1 MSIQPTTPTPG
12 CPYRLDPDAADIHA
26 EAAALRAAGPAPLV
40 ELPGGITARL
50 VTDPGLIKRLLTHP
64 QVSKDAY
71 RHWPAYRSGQ
81 IPEDWPLRAWV
92 DARNALTAHGEEHTR
107 LRRLIAPSFSARRIR
122 ALAPVIEEIT
132 ADLLDGLAVLDTGG
146 PVDLRGYFA
155 WVLPLTVVNT
165 ALGVPADLHDGLRD
179 TIGNLFATNLS
190 PQQAVENVSAVYRLL
205 AELVEIKRARPGDD
219 VTTDLIRARD
229 EETGTRLSDQEL
241 LDSLMLLIGAGH
253 ETTVNLLTH
262 GTVDLLTHPGQLAAL
277 RAGSARWEDAV
288 EEMLRHQPPIAN
300 IIMRFPTEDITDETT
315 GTHFRTG
322 EPLAISYAAVG
333 RDRSL
338 HGESA
343 DTFDITRSTRR
354 DHLSFGHGPH
364 YCLGAELARLEA
376 RIALPA
382 LFDRFPDLTLAVP
395 AEELRPLPSFISNGH
410 QTLPVHLTRQ
420 AAR

>member
-1 MSIQPTTPTPG
+1 MSTQPTAP
-12 CPYRLDPDAADIHA
+12 CYPYRLDPDAADIHTETA
-26 EAAALRAAGPAPLV
+26 TLRAAGPAPLV

-50 VTDPGLIKRLLTHP
+50 VTDTGLIKRLLTHP
-64 QVSKDAY
+64 QVSKDAL
-71 RHWPAYRSGQ
+71 RHWPAYPEL
-81 IPEDWPLRAWV
+81 PEDWPLRAWV
-92 DARNALTAHGEEHTR
+92 DARNALTAYGEEHTR
-107 LRRLIAPSFSARRIR
+107 LRRLIGPAFGARRIR

-132 ADLLDGLAVLDTGG
+132 ADLLDGLAALDTGG
-146 PVDLRGYFA
+146 PVDLRGHFA
-155 WVLPLTVVNT
+155 WILPLTVVNT
-165 ALGVPADLHDGLRD
+165 ALGVPEKMHTAFRD
-179 TIGNLFATNLS
+179 TIGSLFATNLT
-190 PQQAVENVSAVYRLL
+190 PQQAVENLTAVYRLL
-205 AELVEIKRARPGDD
+205 AELVETKRARPGDD

-262 GTVDLLTHPGQLAAL
+262 GTVDLLTHPGQLTAL

-322 EPLAISYAAVG
+322 EPLVISYTAVG
-333 RDRSL
+333 RDPGL
-338 HGESA
+338 HGEGA
-343 DTFDITRSTRR
+343 GTFDITRSTRR

-410 QTLPVHLTRQ
+410 QTLPVHLTHQ
-420 AAR
+420 VTP